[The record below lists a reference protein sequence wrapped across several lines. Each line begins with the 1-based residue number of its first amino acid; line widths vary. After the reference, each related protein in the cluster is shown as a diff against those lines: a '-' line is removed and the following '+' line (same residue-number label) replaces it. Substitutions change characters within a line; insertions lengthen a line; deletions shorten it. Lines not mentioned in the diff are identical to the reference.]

1 MVKNNHLC
9 TNEAQQKKKTKAST
23 TRFTTRLINIWKDC
37 QVHWLAIQ
45 IKAVCYSCSTGTSL
59 TLILLRLGEA
69 WRHWNP
75 DSLLVGMP
83 ITTTSWGT
91 YLVSSEVADVCTAN
105 QQLHFVAQRHPS
117 TWASGRSCQLC
128 ESEKLETTQK
138 SENGT
143 WINND
148 AWLWNCYY
156 NNYDCMNETYIHN
169 VAF

>member
-1 MVKNNHLC
+1 MYKKEYHTMVKNNHLC

-91 YLVSSEVADVCTAN
+91 YLVSSEAADVCTAN
-105 QQLHFVAQRHPS
+105 PATP
-117 TWASGRSCQLC
+117 LC
-128 ESEKLETTQK
+128 GTETSQHMGFRTFMPTLWEWK
-138 SENGT
+138 TG
-143 WINND
+143 NNPKVWEWD
-148 AWLWNCYY
+148 VNK
-156 NNYDCMNETYIHN
+156 
-169 VAF
+169 